1 MSQIFLSASIPQ
13 QGRGDFFES
22 ADPFLIQFAVRE
34 FMTVCLANNRRPPGS
49 AGEAVEV

>member
-34 FMTVCLANNRRPPGS
+34 FMTVCLVLLCHKRLTAFR
-49 AGEAVEV
+49 